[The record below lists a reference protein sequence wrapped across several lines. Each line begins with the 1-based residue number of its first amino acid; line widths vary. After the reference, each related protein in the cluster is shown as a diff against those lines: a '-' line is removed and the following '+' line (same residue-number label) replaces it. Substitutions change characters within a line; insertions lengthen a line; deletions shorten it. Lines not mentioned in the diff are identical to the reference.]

1 MFVAMM
7 QECLKV
13 SHSGV
18 TTGKEC
24 KNGLMLG
31 QYVKLHYRCVLCHWS
46 NGLEESSTECGSL
59 QMLPCSHYIM

>member
-7 QECLKV
+7 QECLGV

-24 KNGLMLG
+24 KSNLNLHLS
-31 QYVKLHYRCVLCHWS
+31 YVRPVSETAFQACFMSLVKWS
-46 NGLEESSTECGSL
+46 
-59 QMLPCSHYIM
+59 